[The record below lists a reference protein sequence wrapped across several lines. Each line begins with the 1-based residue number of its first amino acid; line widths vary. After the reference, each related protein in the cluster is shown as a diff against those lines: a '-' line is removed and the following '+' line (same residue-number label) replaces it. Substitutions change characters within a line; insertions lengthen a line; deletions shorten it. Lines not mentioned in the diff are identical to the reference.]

1 MKVLHV
7 FTLFCTARSFFD
19 GQFAY
24 LGEHGYDIHLV
35 TSPDDNTDDFVRRNK
50 ISYHPM
56 LVSRSI
62 SPLQDIKTIWNLVK
76 LIRKEKFD
84 VVVGHTPKGALV
96 AMIAAALTLTPKRVY
111 YRHGLIYTTATGVNR
126 FIFKTV
132 ERVTA
137 LFATQIVNVS
147 PSLSKLAVKDH
158 LNAGRK
164 QSVIGEGTCGGI
176 DAQHIFNPSLID
188 ANKLV
193 SLRQKYG
200 ITNEDLIV
208 GFCGRLCRD
217 KGIIELI
224 DGFNQFTRT
233 HQDQPAKLLLVG
245 DYDKRDILPDNIKKA
260 IAESPNIIS
269 TGHVDKTEIPYYYSM
284 MDMFVFPSYREGFGM
299 CVIEASAM
307 ERPILV
313 SRSHGCIDSIREG
326 ETGYYIDLS
335 AEGIKSGI
343 ERLLDPAERLR
354 IGKQGR
360 EFVLSN
366 FDHPVMWPK
375 VLNMYQSL

>member
-1 MKVLHV
+1 
-7 FTLFCTARSFFD
+7 
-19 GQFAY
+19 
-24 LGEHGYDIHLV
+24 
-35 TSPDDNTDDFVRRNK
+35 
-50 ISYHPM
+50 M

-111 YRHGLIYTTATGVNR
+111 YRHGLIYTTATGVKR

-137 LFATQIVNVS
+137 LFASKIVNVS

-158 LNAGRK
+158 LNAVEK

-188 ANKLV
+188 AHKLV
-193 SLRQKYG
+193 SQRQKYG
-200 ITNEDLIV
+200 ITNEDLII

-245 DYDKRDILPDNIKKA
+245 DYDKRDILPENIKKA

-269 TGHVDKTEIPYYYSM
+269 TGHVDKTDILYYYSM

-299 CVIEASAM
+299 CVIEASAL

-360 EFVLSN
+360 EFVLAN
-366 FDHPVMWPK
+366 FDQPIMWPK